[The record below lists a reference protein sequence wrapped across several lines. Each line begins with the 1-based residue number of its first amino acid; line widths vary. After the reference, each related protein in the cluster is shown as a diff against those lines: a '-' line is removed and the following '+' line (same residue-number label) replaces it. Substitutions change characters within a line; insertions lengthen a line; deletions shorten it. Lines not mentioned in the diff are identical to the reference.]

1 MYLEVLNRT
10 SFLEPSAFDNNTI
23 PIQAR
28 MYVLVHNLTSHPICS
43 HPECNNKV
51 GWSKA
56 NLEFNHHCCNACSN
70 KDPKTLSKYRETCQK
85 QWGVD
90 NAFQSEEK
98 KEKIRQTNL
107 KKFGVENPSQSELI
121 KQKKIETSI
130 NHFGVEYPSQSEEV
144 REKALKTNI
153 ERYGVEFTSQSQYVK
168 DKYKETCQQKWGV
181 DNAFQSE
188 EIKSKIKHHWQKH
201 YGVDNPSQLDWVIRK
216 ILSNKTHRKYKN
228 PKYPNVEFDSSWE
241 FIVYD
246 FLTKNKIKFKYQV
259 DPISYIFDG
268 TQFLY
273 YPDFQ
278 LDNGKLVEVKGDQF
292 FRINEYGNEEMFCPY
307 GRKKL
312 DKEKWNWLCGKFEAK
327 HQCMLKN
334 NVLILRDKDINNLNI
349 DMFVN

>member
-1 MYLEVLNRT
+1 
-10 SFLEPSAFDNNTI
+10 
-23 PIQAR
+23 

-51 GWSKA
+51 GWSRA

-70 KDPKTLSKYRETCQK
+70 KDPETLNKYRETCQK

-216 ILSNKTHRKYKN
+216 ILSNTKHRKYKN

-246 FLTKNKIKFKYQV
+246 FLTENEIKFKYHV
-259 DPISYIFDG
+259 EPISYIFDG

-278 LDNGKLVEVKGDQF
+278 LDNGRLVEVKGDQF
-292 FRINEYGNEEMFCPY
+292 FRINESTGKEEMFCPY

-312 DKEKWNWLCGKFEAK
+312 GEEKWNWLCGKYEAK
-327 HQCMLKN
+327 HQCMIRN
-334 NVLILRDKDINNLNI
+334 NVIVLRELDISNI
-349 DMFVN
+349 SKYKFV